1 MTCAGCAAKVEYVL
15 GSVKGVDRV
24 QVNLEKAEA
33 EIYAQSKM
41 AEHAFV
47 EALAPYKYRLAGSA
61 PVVVSGFWQD
71 GSVWKRA
78 SFNTLNCL
86 IGCSLGDFG
95 MIIYLQA
102 YHPEVSMTAQ
112 MVLAILAGL
121 TTSVLFETTL
131 LRLREKFSWS
141 AALRTAF
148 SMSFISMVAMEVV
161 MNATDFM
168 LTGGKAA
175 FGNPMYWTA
184 LVIAMVAGFLAPLP
198 YNYYKLKKYNKAC
211 H

>member
-33 EIYAQSKM
+33 DIYAQSKM
-41 AEHAFV
+41 AEQAFV
-47 EALAPYKYRLAGSA
+47 EALAPYKYRVAGSA